1 MRIMRTRLSVGL
13 PLFLVGTLLGVSA
26 LRATDQPVP
35 LIHAHAHND
44 YLHARPLL
52 DALDHGFCSVEAD
65 VWLVN
70 GRLLVAHDHDKV
82 KPERTLQALY
92 LDPLCERVKRNGGSV
107 YPSGPP
113 VTLLIDVKSDGEA
126 TYPVLREVL
135 NRYPEIL
142 TVFLPDTTEDT
153 AVTVIVT
160 GNRAR
165 AQMQAEHQRHAA
177 YDGRLDDLDGNESR
191 HFIPLVSS
199 NWTLSFK
206 WRGVGEFPSE
216 ERRKLKELVD
226 KAHAQGR
233 RVRFWSA
240 PDSPP
245 GWRELLAAGVDLINT
260 DNLDGLQK
268 FLRTSR

>member
-1 MRIMRTRLSVGL
+1 VKPRTHTTLCLSLAV
-13 PLFLVGTLLGVSA
+13 TLLA
-26 LRATDQPVP
+26 LVPILAQQPAP
-35 LIHAHAHND
+35 LTHAHAHND

-52 DALDHGFCSVEAD
+52 DALDHGFGSVEAD

-70 GRLLVAHDHDKV
+70 GRLLVAHDRDKV
-82 KPERTLQALY
+82 EPERTLEALY
-92 LDPLCERVKRNGGSV
+92 LDPLRERVKHNGGRV
-107 YPSGPP
+107 YPGGPA
-113 VTLLIDVKSDGEA
+113 VTVLIDVKSDGEA
-126 TYPVLREVL
+126 TYAALREVL
-135 NRYPEIL
+135 SRYADML
-142 TVFLPDTTEDT
+142 TAFLPNATEEK

-165 AQMQAEHQRHAA
+165 AQMQAEPRRCAA
-177 YDGRLDDLDGNESR
+177 FDGRLDDLDGDASR

-206 WRGVGEFPSE
+206 WRGVGAMPSE
-216 ERRKLKELVD
+216 EKQKLREFVAR
-226 KAHAQGR
+226 AHAQGR
-233 RVRFWSA
+233 RLRFWSA
-240 PDSPP
+240 PDSSP